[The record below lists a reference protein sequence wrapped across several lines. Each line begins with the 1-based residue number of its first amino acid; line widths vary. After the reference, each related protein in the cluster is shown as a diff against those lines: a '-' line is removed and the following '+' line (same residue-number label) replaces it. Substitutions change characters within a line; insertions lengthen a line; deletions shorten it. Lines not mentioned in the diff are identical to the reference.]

1 MTSSLNTISIPFAS
15 SPFLSFWSLFKY
27 KIPCSFQVLFQN
39 FLNLRLREVN
49 AMRVLAVLVMA
60 ISLLIFGS
68 IGRSDAVPKTTFLSP
83 ADGSNKKKSSSNM
96 SSSSSSLEAVNTLFS
111 NSSKNKNKNI
121 TLDEMRVVPTGPN
134 PLHNR

>member
-1 MTSSLNTISIPFAS
+1 MLICQSFSLPVNPRF
-15 SPFLSFWSLFKY
+15 
-27 KIPCSFQVLFQN
+27 CSKTFF
-39 FLNLRLREVN
+39 EVERSVD

-60 ISLLIFGS
+60 LSLLIFGS

-83 ADGSNKKKSSSNM
+83 VDGSNKKKSSSNM
-96 SSSSSSLEAVNTLFS
+96 SPSSSSLEAVNTLFS
-111 NSSKNKNKNI
+111 NSSKNKNI

>member
-1 MTSSLNTISIPFAS
+1 MSK
-15 SPFLSFWSLFKY
+15 LFFTCKS
-27 KIPCSFQVLFQN
+27 KVLFQN

-60 ISLLIFGS
+60 LSLLIFGS